1 MSEAAG
7 WVKIHRKMWENP
19 VITKDHAR
27 VAVWIWL
34 LTHATHKPYDTLL
47 AGKRI
52 RLRPGQL
59 ITGRRKLAQELHLNE
74 HRVERILNEFKIEQ
88 QIEQLSTPRGSL
100 ITIKNWHKYQDSE
113 QPSEQLSSN
122 CRATG
127 EQLASTKQELEEL
140 EEVVVDARARTRGTA
155 AALSDLLSD
164 EEWKRL
170 DRQFDDFLDL
180 IDRIDDQVT
189 DPAAIEK
196 PYAYYLQA
204 ANNLNWPRKEGRQ

>member
-1 MSEAAG
+1 MSEENG
-7 WVKIHRKMWENP
+7 WIKLHRQLLDSP
-19 VITKDHAR
+19 VVTKDAAHL
-27 VAVWIWL
+27 AVWIYL
-34 LTHATHKPYDTLL
+34 LLNATHKKQDTLL
-47 AGKRI
+47 GGKRV
-52 RLRPGQL
+52 RLQPGQL
-59 ITGRRKLAQELHLNE
+59 ITGRRKIAEKLRLNDS
-74 HRVERILNEFKIEQ
+74 RVGRILNEFKIEH
-88 QIEQLSTPRGSL
+88 QIEQRTTPHGTL
-100 ITIKNWHKYQDSE
+100 ISIVNWHRYQDFEPQKEPRLNHERTTSE
-113 QPSEQLSSN
+113 PHLH
-122 CRATG
+122 
-127 EQLASTKQELEEL
+127 TKQECKNEKN
-140 EEVVVDARARTRGTA
+140 VVVDARARTRGTA